1 MRLRRTKIIATLG
14 PATDDI
20 DKLEEVIKAGVNLVR
35 VNMSHGALS
44 HHEQRVKMVRQIA
57 QKHSMTVGILV
68 DLQGP
73 KIRISSFVSNKV
85 VLKRGD
91 KFTLDPNIL
100 PGSGDK
106 SGVGLDYAELV
117 NDVTSGDVLLLDDG
131 RISLKVIEISGESIY
146 TEVLVG
152 GELSNHKGINLQG
165 GGISAATLTDKD
177 ISDIAFAKKIN
188 ADYVAVSFVKDA
200 ADIEFAREQIDDETI
215 GIIAKMERR
224 EAIENTEEIIKS
236 SDAVMVARGDLGVE
250 IGFAEVPGVQK
261 ELISR
266 ARELNKVVI
275 TATQMMESMVDSQ
288 IPTRAEVSDVA
299 NAVLDGT
306 DAVMLSAETAVGKY
320 PHKVISAVHDVCL
333 AAENET
339 VAKTSQHRIESTFA
353 RVDEAIAMAT
363 MYTANHYNINAIVSL
378 TETGTTA
385 LLMSR
390 IRSGIPIYGVSRY
403 SKSRGKMTLYR
414 GVYPVDFDVTK
425 FERWQVIREVLTT
438 LREQGILSS
447 GDQVVIT
454 RGDIVGV
461 RGHSNA
467 MKIVTVE

>member
-14 PATDDI
+14 PATDSV
-20 DKLEEVIKAGVNLVR
+20 DKLEDIIKSGVSLVR
-35 VNMSHGALS
+35 LNMSHGDS
-44 HHEQRVKMVRQIA
+44 SQHEQRVKQVRNIA
-57 QKHSMTVGILV
+57 RKYSLAVGVLV

-73 KIRISSFVSNKV
+73 KIRISSFVSNKI
-85 VLKRGD
+85 LLRKGD
-91 KFTLDPNIL
+91 KFTLDPKIL
-100 PGSGDK
+100 PGYGDK
-106 SGVGLDYAELV
+106 NGVGLDYANLV
-117 NDVTSGDVLLLDDG
+117 NDISKDDVLLLDDG
-131 RISLKVIEISGESIY
+131 RISLKIVDVVDNAIH

-177 ISDIAFAKKIN
+177 IQDIAFAKKIE
-188 ADYVAVSFVKDA
+188 ADYVAVSFVKDES
-200 ADIEFAREQIDDETI
+200 DISFAREIINDDTV
-215 GIIAKMERR
+215 GIIAKIERR
-224 EAIENTEEIIKS
+224 EALNNIDSIIKS
-236 SDAVMVARGDLGVE
+236 SDAIMVARGDLGVE

-275 TATQMMESMVDSQ
+275 TATQMMESMIDNQ

-306 DAVMLSAETAVGKY
+306 DAVMLSGETAVGKY
-320 PHKVISAVHDVCL
+320 PQKVIAAVHDVCM

-339 VAKTSQHRIESTFA
+339 VAKTSHHRIESTFS

-403 SKSRGKMTLYR
+403 SRSRGKMTLYR

-425 FERWQVIREVLTT
+425 FERWQVIREILTS
-438 LREQGILSS
+438 LREQGILKS
-447 GDQVVIT
+447 GDQVAIT